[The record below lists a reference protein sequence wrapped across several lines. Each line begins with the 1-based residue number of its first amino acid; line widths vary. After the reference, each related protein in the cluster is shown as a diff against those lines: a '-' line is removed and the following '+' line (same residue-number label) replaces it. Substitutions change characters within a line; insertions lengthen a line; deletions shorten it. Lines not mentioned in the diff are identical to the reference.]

1 MKSIHSQENTALSS
15 VRKQISETPTSS
27 FYRMEDANLL
37 DTIVNLGEI
46 EDTTSGL
53 CESIGSVFTV
63 IFILVFLSYI
73 LVKIITLLLI
83 KTLAIL

>member
-15 VRKQISETPTSS
+15 VRKQISETPNSS
-27 FYRMEDANLL
+27 FYWMEDANLL
-37 DTIVNLGEI
+37 DTIVKLEEI

>member
-1 MKSIHSQENTALSS
+1 MESIHSQENTALSS

-27 FYRMEDANLL
+27 FYWMEDANLL
-37 DTIVNLGEI
+37 DTIVKLEEI

-83 KTLAIL
+83 KALGIL